1 MSIDIKEL
9 KHGQIICGSP
19 KDNIQISTGLEVKL
33 AEQLYECVK
42 ELQWLI
48 DKENQRLKYQI
59 CGTDIDP
66 PDYLDHETVYNSFKL
81 LGESGF
87 LCNNEQEGEQ

>member
-1 MSIDIKEL
+1 M
-9 KHGQIICGSP
+9 
-19 KDNIQISTGLEVKL
+19 QISTGLELKL

-42 ELQWLI
+42 ELPWLI
-48 DKENQRLKYQI
+48 DKENQRLKSQI
-59 CGTDIDP
+59 RCTDINP

-87 LCNNEQEGEQ
+87 LCSNEQEGEQ